1 MEAEMRSL
9 KPKNE
14 QQLFIRE
21 SNEPRETIRIEGIM
35 ALFSQGKH
43 SFVGNDRIEGTTTRV
58 QVEVQVR
65 FIGFE
70 TSDMNCAYQYP
81 HPAHPQNVMA
91 MVPTTSQQNHVPSTD
106 TEYLEVMRKISA
118 ATYSTCLLLR
128 VVVGEEQE
136 EEEEEEEEEEARRA
150 VMNGPRLDARPAAV
164 APQSSSIM
172 EN

>member
-21 SNEPRETIRIEGIM
+21 SNEPRETIRIEGI
-35 ALFSQGKH
+35 K
-43 SFVGNDRIEGTTTRV
+43 GTTTRV

-106 TEYLEVMRKISA
+106 TEYLEEADEGVPQFARHFAIS
-118 ATYSTCLLLR
+118 TSK
-128 VVVGEEQE
+128 EH
-136 EEEEEEEEEEARRA
+136 AREFVR
-150 VMNGPRLDARPAAV
+150 GPSPD
-164 APQSSSIM
+164 
-172 EN
+172 